1 LQLRPLIVFVALV
14 ASVCA
19 VEKAQITAEMRAKF
33 WRAQAE
39 YIAATVQAQRA
50 KAALDS
56 AQAEMQKACG
66 EQPVVAN
73 SSGDPECGPMPPAK

>member
-1 LQLRPLIVFVALV
+1 LRPIIVFVALA
-14 ASVCA
+14 ASVGG

-39 YIAATVQAQRA
+39 YIAAMVQAQRA

-56 AQAEMQKACG
+56 AQAEMQKVCG

-73 SSGDPECGPMPPAK
+73 PGGDPECGPKPPAK

>member
-1 LQLRPLIVFVALV
+1 LRPLIVFAALA

-19 VEKAQITAEMRAKF
+19 VEKAQITAEMKAKY

-39 YIAATVQAQRA
+39 YIAAMVQAQRA

-66 EQPVVAN
+66 EQPVVADPG
-73 SSGDPECGPMPPAK
+73 GDPGCGPQLPAK